1 MDKLLPQLIKVIL
14 SLVTKGYA
22 GMVAAAVI
30 AVATL
35 ASAIVYCVI
44 RNKQEFN
51 ENMEEVK
58 ELLGVGVS
66 EGQKESDELDKA
78 EDDFFKG

>member
-58 ELLGVGVS
+58 ELLGGGVS